1 MSYLEISMHYELSFK
16 MIEKDYKAFLQ
27 DGFYVSPKTDTSLH
41 KHNYA
46 EVHVLGEGRAEFLID
61 NHPITVEGPAILT
74 IPAPMMHCCTYQDES
89 LLHTA
94 FQTDCHA
101 EELRTYPIENGIV
114 KTFFDEIQQCRLT
127 GNYSTV
133 AFYIPLFC
141 NFYHK
146 EHHTVTEIKDYNFL
160 ISEFF
165 ILNYDKDV
173 YLADLAEQL
182 HISERHAERLVLQY
196 TGRSFREELVAV
208 RMRIAN
214 QLMQA
219 ENVSLEQIAKYVGY
233 RSYSGFWKAM
243 KRFESKHAP
252 KQEVTV

>member
-1 MSYLEISMHYELSFK
+1 MHYELSFK
-16 MIEKDYKAFLQ
+16 MIERDYKAFLQ
-27 DGFYVSPKTDTSLH
+27 DGFYFSPKTDTSLH

-46 EVHVLGEGRAEFLID
+46 EVHVLGEGKAEFLID
-61 NHPITVEGPAILT
+61 NQQITVNGPAVLT
-74 IPAPMMHCCTYQDES
+74 IPAPMMHCCTYQDED

-94 FQTDCHA
+94 FQTDCQA

-114 KTFFDEIQQCRLT
+114 KAFFEEIHQCRKD
-127 GNYSTV
+127 GNYTTV
-133 AFYIPLFC
+133 ALYIPLFC
-141 NFYHK
+141 SRYHK
-146 EHHTVTEIKDYNFL
+146 EQHSVTEIKDYNFL

-173 YLADLAEQL
+173 YLSDLADQL

-219 ENVSLEQIAKYVGY
+219 ENASLEQIAKYVGY

-243 KRFESKHAP
+243 KRFESE
-252 KQEVTV
+252 QEQKENATVG

>member
-1 MSYLEISMHYELSFK
+1 MHYELSFK
-16 MIEKDYKAFLQ
+16 MIERDYKAFLQ

-46 EVHVLGEGRAEFLID
+46 EIHVLGEGKAEFLID
-61 NHPITVEGPAILT
+61 YQSLTVMGPAILT
-74 IPAPMMHCCTYQDES
+74 IPALSMHCCTYQDEA

-94 FQTDCHA
+94 FQTDCKA
-101 EELRTYPIENGIV
+101 EELCTYSIESGVV
-114 KTFFDEIQQCRLT
+114 KAFFDEIQQCQLT
-127 GNYSTV
+127 GNYS
-133 AFYIPLFC
+133 AIALYIPLFC
-141 NFYHK
+141 NRYHK
-146 EHHTVTEIKDYNFL
+146 EHLTAAEIKDYNFL

-173 YLADLAEQL
+173 YLSDLAEQL

-214 QLMQA
+214 QLMQG
-219 ENVSLEQIAKYVGY
+219 ENASLEQIAKYVGY

-243 KRFESKHAP
+243 KRHEAEQAKKP
-252 KQEVTV
+252 D

>member
-1 MSYLEISMHYELSFK
+1 MSCLEIIMHYELSFK
-16 MIEKDYKAFLQ
+16 MIERDYKAFLQ

-46 EVHVLGEGRAEFLID
+46 EVHILGEGKAEFLID
-61 NHPITVEGPAILT
+61 NQSVTVTGPAILT
-74 IPAPMMHCCTYQDES
+74 IPALSMHCCTYQDEA

-94 FQTDCHA
+94 FQTDCQA
-101 EELRTYPIENGIV
+101 GELRIYPVENGMV
-114 KTFFDEIQQCRLT
+114 RSFFHEIQQCQLT
-127 GNYSTV
+127 GNYS
-133 AFYIPLFC
+133 AIAIYIPLFC

-146 EHHTVTEIKDYNFL
+146 EHHAVTEIKDYNFL

-173 YLADLAEQL
+173 YLSDLAEQL

-219 ENVSLEQIAKYVGY
+219 ENASLEQIAKYVGY

-243 KRFESKHAP
+243 KRYEAEQI
-252 KQEVTV
+252 QEQN

>member
-1 MSYLEISMHYELSFK
+1 MHYELSFK
-16 MIEKDYKAFLQ
+16 MIERDYKAFLQ

-46 EVHVLGEGRAEFLID
+46 EVHILGEGKAEFLID
-61 NHPITVEGPAILT
+61 NQSVTVTGPAILT
-74 IPAPMMHCCTYQDES
+74 IPALSMHCCTYQDEA

-94 FQTDCHA
+94 FQTDCQA
-101 EELRTYPIENGIV
+101 GELRIYPVENGMV
-114 KTFFDEIQQCRLT
+114 RSFFHEIQQCQLT
-127 GNYSTV
+127 GNYS
-133 AFYIPLFC
+133 AIALYIPLFC

-173 YLADLAEQL
+173 YLSDLAEQL

-219 ENVSLEQIAKYVGY
+219 ENASLEQIAKYVGY

-243 KRFESKHAP
+243 KRYEAEQM
-252 KQEVTV
+252 QEQN

>member
-1 MSYLEISMHYELSFK
+1 MHYELPFK
-16 MIEKDYKAFLQ
+16 MIERDCKAFLQ
-27 DGFYVSPKTDTSLH
+27 DGFYASPKTDTSLH

-61 NHPITVEGPAILT
+61 NHTVTVNGPAILT
-74 IPAPMMHCCTYQDES
+74 IPAPMMHCCTYQDEH

-94 FQTDCHA
+94 FQTDCQA
-101 EELRTYPIENGIV
+101 EQLHTYPVEMGLV
-114 KTFFDEIQQCRLT
+114 KSFMEEIQRCRFT

-133 AFYIPLFC
+133 ALYIPLLC
-141 NFYHK
+141 SHYYR
-146 EHHTVTEIKDYNFL
+146 ESLAVTEIKDYNFL

-182 HISERHAERLVLQY
+182 HISERHAERLVLQH
-196 TGRSFREELVAV
+196 TGHSFREELVAV

-219 ENVSLEQIAKYVGY
+219 ENASLEQIAKYVGY

-243 KRFESKHAP
+243 KRHEEK
-252 KQEVTV
+252 KTK

>member
-1 MSYLEISMHYELSFK
+1 MHYELSFK
-16 MIEKDYKAFLQ
+16 MVEKDYKAFLQ
-27 DGFYVSPKTDTSLH
+27 DGFYISPKTDTSLH

-46 EVHVLGEGRAEFLID
+46 EIHVLGRGKAEFLID
-61 NHPITVEGPAILT
+61 NRHLTVNGPAILT
-74 IPAPMMHCCTYQDES
+74 IPAQMMHCCTYQDEE

-94 FQTDCHA
+94 FQTDCQA
-101 EELRTYPIENGIV
+101 EELKTYSIEEGITKV
-114 KTFFDEIQQCRLT
+114 FFDEIHQCRLT
-127 GNYSTV
+127 GNYSTI
-133 AFYIPLFC
+133 ALYIPLFC
-141 NFYHK
+141 NCYHK
-146 EHHTVTEIKDYNFL
+146 EHLTVTEIKDYNFL

-173 YLADLAEQL
+173 YLSDLAEQL

-219 ENVSLEQIAKYVGY
+219 ENASLEQIAKYVGY

-243 KRFESKHAP
+243 KRHEAE
-252 KQEVTV
+252 QEQKCETAH

>member
-1 MSYLEISMHYELSFK
+1 MHYELSLK
-16 MIEKDYKAFLQ
+16 MIERDYKAFLQ

-61 NHPITVEGPAILT
+61 NQSLTVNGPAVLT
-74 IPAPMMHCCTYQDES
+74 IPAPMMHCCIYQDDD

-94 FQTDCHA
+94 FQTDCPA
-101 EELRTYPIENGIV
+101 EELRVYPVGNGVV
-114 KTFFDEIQQCRLT
+114 KAFFDEIHQCRLT
-127 GNYSTV
+127 ENYSTV
-133 AFYIPLFC
+133 ALYIPLFC
-141 NFYHK
+141 NCYRR
-146 EHHTVTEIKDYNFL
+146 EHHGVTEIKDYNFL

-173 YLADLAEQL
+173 YLSDLAEQL

-208 RMRIAN
+208 RMRIAT

-219 ENVSLEQIAKYVGY
+219 ENASLEQIAKYVGY

-243 KRFESKHAP
+243 KRYEAEMAP
-252 KQEVTV
+252 KEDSLA

>member
-1 MSYLEISMHYELSFK
+1 MHYELSFK
-16 MIEKDYKAFLQ
+16 MIERDYKAFLQ
-27 DGFYVSPKTDTSLH
+27 DGFYISPKTDTSLH

-46 EVHVLGEGRAEFLID
+46 EVHVLGKGRAEFLID
-61 NHPITVEGPAILT
+61 NHPYTVNGPAILT
-74 IPAPMMHCCTYQDES
+74 IPALMMHCCTYQDEH

-94 FQTDCHA
+94 FQTDCQA
-101 EELRTYPIENGIV
+101 EQLRTYPIEMGLV
-114 KTFFDEIQQCRLT
+114 KSFTAEIQRCQLT

-141 NFYHK
+141 SYYHR
-146 EHHTVTEIKDYNFL
+146 ENLAVTEIKDYNFL

-196 TGRSFREELVAV
+196 TGHSFREELVAV

-219 ENVSLEQIAKYVGY
+219 ENASLEQIAKYVGY

-243 KRFESKHAP
+243 KRYEEQKT
-252 KQEVTV
+252 K

>member
-1 MSYLEISMHYELSFK
+1 MSHLEITMHYELSFK

-46 EVHVLGEGRAEFLID
+46 EVHVLGEGKAEFLID
-61 NHPITVEGPAILT
+61 NQVVTVNGPAILT
-74 IPAPMMHCCTYQDES
+74 IPAPLMHCCTYQDEN

-94 FQTDCHA
+94 FQTDCQA
-101 EELRTYPIENGIV
+101 ADVCTYPIDIGIV
-114 KTFFDEIQQCRLT
+114 NSFFEEIQQCQLT
-127 GNYSTV
+127 GNYSAV
-133 AFYIPLFC
+133 ALYIPLFC
-141 NFYHK
+141 NRYHR
-146 EHHTVTEIKDYNFL
+146 EYLTVTEIKDYNFL

-165 ILNYDKDV
+165 ILHYDKDV

-196 TGRSFREELVAV
+196 TGHSFREELVAV

-219 ENVSLEQIAKYVGY
+219 EDASLEKIAKYVGY

-243 KRFESKHAP
+243 KRYEEKENN
-252 KQEVTV
+252 Q

>member
-1 MSYLEISMHYELSFK
+1 MHYELSFK

-46 EVHVLGEGRAEFLID
+46 EVHLLGEGRAEFLID
-61 NHPITVEGPAILT
+61 NQSITVNGPAILT
-74 IPAPMMHCCTYQDES
+74 IPAPMMHCCTYQDEA

-94 FQTDCHA
+94 FQTDCQA
-101 EELRTYPIENGIV
+101 EELRTYPIDNGIV
-114 KTFFDEIQQCRLT
+114 KAFFEAIQLCRLT

-146 EHHTVTEIKDYNFL
+146 ELHTVTEIKDYNFL

-173 YLADLAEQL
+173 YLSDLADQL

-208 RMRIAN
+208 RMRIAH

-219 ENVSLEQIAKYVGY
+219 ENASLEQIAKYVGY

-243 KRFESKHAP
+243 KRYESEHAQ

>member
-1 MSYLEISMHYELSFK
+1 MHYELSFK
-16 MIEKDYKAFLQ
+16 MIERDYKAFLQ

-46 EVHVLGEGRAEFLID
+46 EVHILGEGKAEFLID
-61 NHPITVEGPAILT
+61 NQSVTVTGPAILT
-74 IPAPMMHCCTYQDES
+74 IPALSMHCCTYQDEA

-94 FQTDCHA
+94 FQTDCQA
-101 EELRTYPIENGIV
+101 GELRIYPVEDGMV
-114 KTFFDEIQQCRLT
+114 RSFFHEIQQCQLT
-127 GNYSTV
+127 GNYS
-133 AFYIPLFC
+133 AIALYIPLFC

-146 EHHTVTEIKDYNFL
+146 EHHAVTEIKDYNFL

-173 YLADLAEQL
+173 YLSDLAEQL

-219 ENVSLEQIAKYVGY
+219 ENASLEQIAKYVGY

-243 KRFESKHAP
+243 KRYEAEQI
-252 KQEVTV
+252 QEQN

>member
-1 MSYLEISMHYELSFK
+1 MHYELSFK
-16 MIEKDYKAFLQ
+16 MIERDYKAFLQ
-27 DGFYVSPKTDTSLH
+27 DGFYVSPKTNTSLH
-41 KHNYA
+41 KHNYS
-46 EVHVLGEGRAEFLID
+46 EIHVMGQGRAEFLID
-61 NHPITVEGPAILT
+61 NQKLTVNGPAVLT
-74 IPAPMMHCCTYQDES
+74 IPAPLMHCCTYQDEE

-94 FQTDCHA
+94 FQTDCQA
-101 EELRTYPIENGIV
+101 DELRAYPIEEGIV
-114 KTFFDEIQQCRLT
+114 KAFFEEIHRCRLT

-141 NFYHK
+141 NHYHR
-146 EHHTVTEIKDYNFL
+146 EHLTVAEIKDYNFL

-173 YLADLAEQL
+173 YLADLAKQL

-196 TGRSFREELVAV
+196 TGHSFREELVAV

-219 ENVSLEQIAKYVGY
+219 ENASLEQIAKYVGY

-243 KRFESKHAP
+243 KRRESEQKG
-252 KQEVTV
+252 K

>member
-1 MSYLEISMHYELSFK
+1 MHYELSFR

-46 EVHVLGEGRAEFLID
+46 EVHVLGEGKAEFLID
-61 NHPITVEGPAILT
+61 NQTVTVNGPAVLT
-74 IPAPMMHCCTYQDES
+74 IPAPLMHCCTYQDEH

-94 FQTDCHA
+94 FQTDCQA
-101 EELRTYPIENGIV
+101 DAVRVYPIEGGMV
-114 KTFFDEIQQCRLT
+114 KAFISEIQQCQFS
-127 GNYSTV
+127 GNYS
-133 AFYIPLFC
+133 AIALYIPVFC
-141 NFYHK
+141 NCYHK
-146 EHHTVTEIKDYNFL
+146 EHHGVTEIKDYNFL

-165 ILNYDKDV
+165 ILHYDKDV

-196 TGRSFREELVAV
+196 TGHSFREELVAV
-208 RMRIAN
+208 RMRIAK

-219 ENVSLEQIAKYVGY
+219 ENASLEQIAKYVGY
-233 RSYSGFWKAM
+233 HSYSGFWKAQ
-243 KRFESKHAP
+243 KRYEDKKT
-252 KQEVTV
+252 KQ

>member
-46 EVHVLGEGRAEFLID
+46 EVHLLGEGRAEFLID
-61 NHPITVEGPAILT
+61 NQSITVNGPAILT
-74 IPAPMMHCCTYQDES
+74 IPAPMMHCCTYQDEA

-94 FQTDCHA
+94 FQTDCQA
-101 EELRTYPIENGIV
+101 EELRTYPIDNGIV
-114 KTFFDEIQQCRLT
+114 KAFFEAIQLCRLT

-165 ILNYDKDV
+165 ILNYYKDV
-173 YLADLAEQL
+173 YLSDLADQL

-208 RMRIAN
+208 RMRIAH

-219 ENVSLEQIAKYVGY
+219 ENASLEQIAKYVGY

-243 KRFESKHAP
+243 KRYESEHAQ

>member
-1 MSYLEISMHYELSFK
+1 MSCLEIIMHYELSFK
-16 MIEKDYKAFLQ
+16 MIDKDYKAFLQ
-27 DGFYVSPKTDTSLH
+27 AGFYVSPKTDTSLH

-61 NHPITVEGPAILT
+61 NQTVTVNGPAVLT
-74 IPAPMMHCCTYQDES
+74 IPAPLMHCCTYQDEH

-94 FQTDCHA
+94 FQTDCQA
-101 EELRTYPIENGIV
+101 DAVRVYPLEGGMV
-114 KTFFDEIQQCRLT
+114 KSFISEIQQCQFS
-127 GNYSTV
+127 GNYSAI

-141 NFYHK
+141 NCYHK
-146 EHHTVTEIKDYNFL
+146 VHHGVTEIKDYNFL

-196 TGRSFREELVAV
+196 TGHSFREELVAV
-208 RMRIAN
+208 RMRIAK

-219 ENVSLEQIAKYVGY
+219 ENASLEQIAKYVGY
-233 RSYSGFWKAM
+233 HSYSGFWKAQ
-243 KRFESKHAP
+243 KRYEDK
-252 KQEVTV
+252 KTK

>member
-1 MSYLEISMHYELSFK
+1 MSCLEIIMHYELSFK
-16 MIEKDYKAFLQ
+16 MIERDYKAFLQ

-61 NHPITVEGPAILT
+61 NRTVTVNGPAILT
-74 IPAPMMHCCTYQDES
+74 IPAPRMHCCTYQDEN

-94 FQTDCHA
+94 FQTDCQA
-101 EELRTYPIENGIV
+101 DETLIYPIEIGIV
-114 KTFFDEIQQCRLT
+114 KAFFKEIQQCQLT
-127 GNYSTV
+127 GNYSTISL
-133 AFYIPLFC
+133 YIPLLC
-141 NFYHK
+141 NCYHK
-146 EHHTVTEIKDYNFL
+146 EHLGVTEIKDYNFL

-173 YLADLAEQL
+173 YLCDLAEQL

-196 TGRSFREELVAV
+196 TGHSFREELVAV

-214 QLMQA
+214 QLMQREDA
-219 ENVSLEQIAKYVGY
+219 SLEQIAKYVGY

-243 KRFESKHAP
+243 KRHESENNQH
-252 KQEVTV
+252 ERD

>member
-1 MSYLEISMHYELSFK
+1 MHYELSFK

-46 EVHVLGEGRAEFLID
+46 EVHVLGEGKAEFLID
-61 NHPITVEGPAILT
+61 NRLVTVNGPAILT
-74 IPAPMMHCCTYQDES
+74 IPAPSMHCCTYQDEN

-94 FQTDCHA
+94 FQTDCQAKQIHSYPT
-101 EELRTYPIENGIV
+101 ELGIV
-114 KTFFDEIQQCRLT
+114 TAFFKEIQQCQLT
-127 GNYSTV
+127 GNYSTI
-133 AFYIPLFC
+133 ALYIPLFC
-141 NFYHK
+141 NHYHN
-146 EHHTVTEIKDYNFL
+146 EHLSVTEIKDYNFL

-196 TGRSFREELVAV
+196 TGHSFREELVAV

-214 QLMQA
+214 QLMQR
-219 ENVSLEQIAKYVGY
+219 ENASLEQIAKYVGY

-243 KRFESKHAP
+243 KRYESEKNNQTT
-252 KQEVTV
+252 KI

>member
-1 MSYLEISMHYELSFK
+1 MHYELPFK

-46 EVHVLGEGRAEFLID
+46 EVHVLGEGRADFLID
-61 NHPITVEGPAILT
+61 NQKMSVTGPAILT
-74 IPAPMMHCCTYQDES
+74 IPAPMMHCCTYQDEG

-94 FQTDCHA
+94 FQTDCQA
-101 EELRTYPIENGIV
+101 DELYAYPIEAGIV
-114 KTFFDEIQQCRLT
+114 KAFFEEIYRCRLN
-127 GNYSTV
+127 GNYSTI
-133 AFYIPLFC
+133 ALYIPLFC
-141 NFYHK
+141 NHYRKQHLD
-146 EHHTVTEIKDYNFL
+146 VTEIKDYNFL

-173 YLADLAEQL
+173 YLSDLAEQL

-196 TGRSFREELVAV
+196 TGHSFREELVAV

-219 ENVSLEQIAKYVGY
+219 ENASLEQVAKYVGY

-243 KRFESKHAP
+243 KRYES
-252 KQEVTV
+252 QNG

>member
-1 MSYLEISMHYELSFK
+1 MHYELSFK
-16 MIEKDYKAFLQ
+16 MITREYKAFLQ

-46 EVHVLGEGRAEFLID
+46 EVHVLGEGSAEFLID
-61 NHPITVEGPAILT
+61 NQSVHVTGPCVLT
-74 IPAPMMHCCTYQDES
+74 IPAPLMHCCVYQDEA

-94 FQTDCHA
+94 FQTDCA
-101 EELRTYPIENGIV
+101 ADAVQTYPVQGGVVNA
-114 KTFFDEIQQCRLT
+114 FFQEIQQCQFT
-127 GNYSTV
+127 GNY
-133 AFYIPLFC
+133 AGIALYIPLFC
-141 NFYHK
+141 SSYHK
-146 EHHTVTEIKDYNFL
+146 EHLGVTEIKDYNFL

-173 YLADLAEQL
+173 YLCDLAEQL

-214 QLMQA
+214 QLMQG
-219 ENVSLEQIAKYVGY
+219 ENASLEQIAKYVGY

-243 KRFESKHAP
+243 KRYESTQKETA
-252 KQEVTV
+252 QN

>member
-1 MSYLEISMHYELSFK
+1 MHYELSFK

-46 EVHVLGEGRAEFLID
+46 EIHVLGEGKAEFLID
-61 NHPITVEGPAILT
+61 NQSLTVNGPAILT
-74 IPAPMMHCCTYQDES
+74 IPAPLMHCCTYQDED

-94 FQTDCHA
+94 FQTDCQA
-101 EELRTYPIENGIV
+101 NELQVYSIEKGIV
-114 KTFFDEIQQCRLT
+114 DAFFAEIQQCRVT
-127 GNYSTV
+127 ENYGTI
-133 AFYIPLFC
+133 ALYIPLFC
-141 NFYHK
+141 NRYHK
-146 EHHTVTEIKDYNFL
+146 ESLTVTEIKDYNFL

-173 YLADLAEQL
+173 YLSDLAEQL

-208 RMRIAN
+208 RMRVAN

-219 ENVSLEQIAKYVGY
+219 ENASLEQIAKYVGY

-243 KRFESKHAP
+243 KRHESEK
-252 KQEVTV
+252 KQQ

>member
-1 MSYLEISMHYELSFK
+1 MHYELSFK

-46 EVHVLGEGRAEFLID
+46 EVHLLGEGRAEFLID
-61 NHPITVEGPAILT
+61 NQHITVNGPAILT
-74 IPAPMMHCCTYQDES
+74 IPSPMMHCCTYQDEA

-94 FQTDCHA
+94 FQTDCQA
-101 EELRTYPIENGIV
+101 EELRTYPIDNGIV
-114 KTFFDEIQQCRLT
+114 KAFFEEIQLCRLT

-173 YLADLAEQL
+173 YLSDLAEQL

-196 TGRSFREELVAV
+196 T
-208 RMRIAN
+208 
-214 QLMQA
+214 
-219 ENVSLEQIAKYVGY
+219 
-233 RSYSGFWKAM
+233 
-243 KRFESKHAP
+243 
-252 KQEVTV
+252 

>member
-1 MSYLEISMHYELSFK
+1 MHYELSFK
-16 MIEKDYKAFLQ
+16 MIERDYKAFLQ

-46 EVHVLGEGRAEFLID
+46 EVHILGEGKAEFLID
-61 NHPITVEGPAILT
+61 NQSVTVTGPAILT
-74 IPAPMMHCCTYQDES
+74 IPALSMHCCTYQDEA

-94 FQTDCHA
+94 FQTDCQA
-101 EELRTYPIENGIV
+101 GELRIYPVEDGMV
-114 KTFFDEIQQCRLT
+114 RSFFHEIQQCQLT
-127 GNYSTV
+127 GNYS
-133 AFYIPLFC
+133 AIALYIPLFC

-173 YLADLAEQL
+173 YLSDLAEQL

-219 ENVSLEQIAKYVGY
+219 ENASLEQIAKYVGY

-243 KRFESKHAP
+243 KRYEAEQM
-252 KQEVTV
+252 QEQN

>member
-1 MSYLEISMHYELSFK
+1 MHYELSFK
-16 MIEKDYKAFLQ
+16 MIEHDYKAFLQ
-27 DGFYVSPKTDTSLH
+27 DGFYASPKTDTSLH

-46 EVHVLGEGRAEFLID
+46 EIHVLGEGRAEFLIE
-61 NHPITVEGPAILT
+61 NRSVTVVGPAILT
-74 IPAPMMHCCTYQDES
+74 IPAPMMHCCTYQDEH

-94 FQTDCHA
+94 FQTDCQA
-101 EELRTYPIENGIV
+101 DQLRTFPLEMGLV
-114 KTFFDEIQQCRLT
+114 KSFTEEIQRCRFT

-133 AFYIPLFC
+133 ALYIPLFC
-141 NFYHK
+141 SYYHR
-146 EHHTVTEIKDYNFL
+146 ESLAVTEIKDYNFL

-196 TGRSFREELVAV
+196 TGHSFREELVAV
-208 RMRIAN
+208 RMRVAD
-214 QLMQA
+214 QLMQR
-219 ENVSLEQIAKYVGY
+219 ENASLEQIAKYVGY

-243 KRFESKHAP
+243 KRHEGEKT
-252 KQEVTV
+252 K

>member
-1 MSYLEISMHYELSFK
+1 MHYELSFR
-16 MIEKDYKAFLQ
+16 MIEKEYRAFLQ
-27 DGFYVSPKTDTSLH
+27 DGFYVSPKTDTALH

-46 EVHVLGEGRAEFLID
+46 EVHVLGEGKAQFLID
-61 NHPITVEGPAILT
+61 NQTLTVNGPAVLT
-74 IPAPMMHCCTYQDES
+74 IPAPRMHCCIYQDEN

-94 FQTDCHA
+94 FQTDCRA
-101 EELRTYPIENGIV
+101 DAVRIYPIENGMV
-114 KTFFDEIQQCRLT
+114 KAFFHEIEKCRLT
-127 GNYSTV
+127 GNYS
-133 AFYIPLFC
+133 AIALYIPVFC
-141 NFYHK
+141 NRYHQEK
-146 EHHTVTEIKDYNFL
+146 HAVTEIKDYNFL

-173 YLADLAEQL
+173 YLSNLAEQL

-196 TGRSFREELVAV
+196 TGHSFREELVAV

-219 ENVSLEQIAKYVGY
+219 ENASLEQIAKYVGY

-243 KRFESKHAP
+243 KRYEESEKN
-252 KQEVTV
+252 K

>member
-1 MSYLEISMHYELSFK
+1 MHYELSFK

-46 EVHVLGEGRAEFLID
+46 EVHVIGQGRVEFRID
-61 NHPITVEGPAILT
+61 NQQLTVNGPAVLT
-74 IPAPMMHCCTYQDES
+74 IPAPLMHCCVYQDDN

-94 FQTDCHA
+94 FQTDCKA
-101 EELRTYPIENGIV
+101 DMLRTYPIEDGVV
-114 KTFFDEIQQCRLT
+114 KAFFEEIQLCQLT
-127 GNYSTV
+127 GNYS
-133 AFYIPLFC
+133 AIALFIPLIC
-141 NFYHK
+141 NKYHK
-146 EHHTVTEIKDYNFL
+146 EALGVTEIKDYNFL

-173 YLADLAEQL
+173 YLSHLAEQL

-196 TGRSFREELVAV
+196 TGHSFREELVAV

-219 ENVSLEQIAKYVGY
+219 ENASLEQIAKYVGY

-243 KRFESKHAP
+243 KRYESTEK
-252 KQEVTV
+252 K

>member
-1 MSYLEISMHYELSFK
+1 MHYELSFK

-46 EVHVLGEGRAEFLID
+46 EVHLLGEGRAEFLID
-61 NHPITVEGPAILT
+61 NQSITVNGPAILT
-74 IPAPMMHCCTYQDES
+74 IPAPMMHCCTYQDEA

-94 FQTDCHA
+94 FQTDCQA
-101 EELRTYPIENGIV
+101 EELRTYPIDNGIV
-114 KTFFDEIQQCRLT
+114 KAFFEAIQLCRLT

-173 YLADLAEQL
+173 YLSDLADQL

-208 RMRIAN
+208 RMRIAH

-219 ENVSLEQIAKYVGY
+219 ENASLEQIAKYVGY

-243 KRFESKHAP
+243 KRYESEHAQ

>member
-1 MSYLEISMHYELSFK
+1 MHYELSFK
-16 MIEKDYKAFLQ
+16 MIERDYKAFLQ

-41 KHNYA
+41 KHNYT
-46 EVHVLGEGRAEFLID
+46 EIHVLGEGRAEFLID
-61 NHPITVEGPAILT
+61 NRPITVNGPAILT
-74 IPAPMMHCCTYQDES
+74 IPAPMMHCCTYQDEH

-94 FQTDCHA
+94 FQTDCQA
-101 EELRTYPIENGIV
+101 DQLRTYPIAEGMV
-114 KTFFDEIQQCRLT
+114 KAFLEEIQRSQLT

-141 NFYHK
+141 NCYHR
-146 EHHTVTEIKDYNFL
+146 EPLAVTEIKDYNFL

-196 TGRSFREELVAV
+196 TGHSFREELVAV
-208 RMRIAN
+208 RMRIAHR
-214 QLMQA
+214 LMQR
-219 ENVSLEQIAKYVGY
+219 ENASLEQIAKYVGY
-233 RSYSGFWKAM
+233 RSYSGFWKAV
-243 KRFESKHAP
+243 KRYESEKA
-252 KQEVTV
+252 Q